1 MEISR
6 TKKNNELL
14 NIAKILRRN
23 MTRQEKHLWYD
34 FLQHYPIK
42 TYKQRIIDNFIADFY
57 CHKARLVIEIDGSQH
72 FTNKGKEHDA
82 ARTEVLEKYGLFV
95 LRFSNED
102 IEKRFREVCFAID
115 KAVKERL
122 HLNAPSP
129 SGVRL
134 PPLPE

>member
-1 MEISR
+1 MSLEYN
-6 TKKNNELL
+6 KNNIHFAKELRK
-14 NIAKILRRN
+14 NATPEEN
-23 MTRQEKHLWYD
+23 HLWYD
-34 FLQHYPIK
+34 FLSKYEIRF
-42 TYKQRIIDNFIADFY
+42 QRQKAIDNFIADFY